1 MEKNFVGP
9 TKIIEE
15 LKDDDEFKKIQ
26 TDSKS
31 KLIETLLNLK
41 II

>member
-15 LKDDDEFKKIQ
+15 IKEDDEFKKMQ
-26 TDSKS
+26 EDSKS
-31 KLIETLLNLK
+31 KLIESLLNLK
-41 II
+41 VI